1 MADMIK
7 FQQGLLSSLNSKA
20 IANGTLWFT
29 TDEGA
34 IYLDTNGE
42 RVRFGD
48 YITVPAIANL
58 PTAGHAYESALYYA
72 KAENVLARWD
82 NTKQGWVQLNAAGLS
97 EISVDTSGGNVL
109 SGVEVVTDAKTNAKK
124 LSFTTTSVATSSALQ
139 GLQKTVSDM
148 DAAYKAADT
157 ALTTK
162 VNTAQAAAEAAQQ
175 SANNNA
181 TAITNL
187 DNDLQ
192 GQIDTINS
200 TIGGASSGIT
210 KDIADL
216 KSADT
221 AINNRIDGIDSA
233 YKAADTT
240 LRKELTGYTAGTG
253 AATGTYKTIKD
264 LSEHMVTAEGDIS
277 TLEGTV
283 QGHTTNITNM
293 QTSINNLN
301 AAVGENGSVQEK
313 IDDAVAALR
322 KEIVTDGVLS
332 DNIQHAYDAIEEI
345 AEWLGS
351 DELAKDADTIITE
364 LNALNSTVGS
374 ASSGLVKD
382 VADLKSADTAIRS
395 EFAAADTTL
404 KNLVVSGNAGTGTY
418 KNINKLSEQVVAA
431 EGDIDD
437 LQGDLST
444 LSGTVGGHTTK
455 IANLESADTAI
466 RGEFAAADTALK
478 TLVVSGNAGSGTY
491 KNINALSTQMVAAEG
506 DIDDLQSDLS
516 TLSGTVGGHTTQLT
530 NLTALLTWGEF

>member
-48 YITVPAIANL
+48 YITVPAITNL
-58 PTAGHAYESALYYA
+58 PAAGHAYESALYYA

-82 NTKQGWVQLNAAGLS
+82 KDKGWVQLNAAGLS

-109 SGVEVVTDAKTNAKK
+109 SGVEVVTDANTKAKK

-162 VNTAQAAAEAAQQ
+162 VNNAQAAAEAAQQ

-192 GQIDTINS
+192 GQINTINS
-200 TIGGASSGIT
+200 TIGSASSGIT

-233 YKAADTT
+233 YKAADTA

-253 AATGTYKTIKD
+253 TATGTYKTIKD
-264 LSEHMVTAEGDIS
+264 LSEHMVAAEGDIS
-277 TLEGTV
+277 TLESTV

-322 KEIVTDGVLS
+322 REIVTDGVLS

-351 DELAKDADTIITE
+351 DELAKDADTIIAE
-364 LNALNSTVGS
+364 LNALNGTVGN

-395 EFAAADTTL
+395 EFATADTAL

-431 EGDIDD
+431 ESDIDD

-444 LSGTVGGHTTK
+444 LSGTVSGHTTK

-491 KNINALSTQMVAAEG
+491 KNIDKLSAQMVTAES
-506 DIDDLQSDLS
+506 DIDKLQSDLS

>member
-1 MADMIK
+1 
-7 FQQGLLSSLNSKA
+7 
-20 IANGTLWFT
+20 
-29 TDEGA
+29 
-34 IYLDTNGE
+34 
-42 RVRFGD
+42 
-48 YITVPAIANL
+48 
-58 PTAGHAYESALYYA
+58 
-72 KAENVLARWD
+72 
-82 NTKQGWVQLNAAGLS
+82 
-97 EISVDTSGGNVL
+97 
-109 SGVEVVTDAKTNAKK
+109 
-124 LSFTTTSVATSSALQ
+124 
-139 GLQKTVSDM
+139 
-148 DAAYKAADT
+148 
-157 ALTTK
+157 
-162 VNTAQAAAEAAQQ
+162 
-175 SANNNA
+175 
-181 TAITNL
+181 
-187 DNDLQ
+187 
-192 GQIDTINS
+192 
-200 TIGGASSGIT
+200 
-210 KDIADL
+210 
-216 KSADT
+216 
-221 AINNRIDGIDSA
+221 
-233 YKAADTT
+233 
-240 LRKELTGYTAGTG
+240 
-253 AATGTYKTIKD
+253 
-264 LSEHMVTAEGDIS
+264 
-277 TLEGTV
+277 
-283 QGHTTNITNM
+283 M

-351 DELAKDADTIITE
+351 DELAKDADTIISE